1 MDNSGPTHAAPASH
15 GMWEHGDNNVKI
27 RLLLAAGAF
36 ALLASSISAQAQG
49 IIGGGEHGARVG
61 NRAAGPVGAVVGG
74 VVGGVTG
81 GVVGGVRGVVGVP
94 HRGYY
99 RRHHRHHRYYR

>member
-1 MDNSGPTHAAPASH
+1 MTPGTTFEMWDN
-15 GMWEHGDNNVKI
+15 GDTTMKM
-27 RLLLAAGAF
+27 RTLLAAGA
-36 ALLASSISAQAQG
+36 LAFLSSAMAVQAQG

-61 NRAAGPVGAVVGG
+61 DHAAGPIGGVVGG

-94 HRGYY
+94 YRHRY
-99 RRHHRHHRYYR
+99 RSYRHRHHRYYR